1 MNYFFKKGFSLRQ
14 AVLFLVCTFIG
25 IGVTFYAEV
34 TIPNTFAAGRTIS
47 SSAVNANFQ
56 ALADVLPAAKSVTT
70 AGPITISA
78 TIPAPPNRGS
88 ALQSLPVTL
97 PASGK
102 VMIFASGSVC
112 VTGHTSGN
120 WDGATFM
127 ISKTSGDVTGSGV
140 AQFYEIPDT
149 EPSFP
154 AATSVCRPFSSTGIY
169 DETTTG
175 PFIYYLNGIR
185 QSNTSTVEISAV
197 TLTALYIPSTLP

>member
-1 MNYFFKKGFSLRQ
+1 MNYFFKKGSSLRQ
-14 AVLFLVCTFIG
+14 AVLFLVCAFIG

-34 TIPNTFAAGRTIS
+34 TIPNTFAAGNSLS

-56 ALADVLPAAKSVTT
+56 ALANVMPAAKSVTT

-78 TIPAPPNRGS
+78 TNPAPPNPGS
-88 ALQSLPVTL
+88 ALQSLSVTL
-97 PASGK
+97 PAAGK

-120 WDGATFM
+120 WDGAAFM
-127 ISKTSGDVTGSGV
+127 ISKTSGDVTGSRV
-140 AQFYEIPDT
+140 TQFYEIPDT

-154 AATSVCRPFSSTGIY
+154 AATSVCKPFSSTRIY

-175 PFIYYLNGIR
+175 PFTYYLNGIR
-185 QSNTSTVEISAV
+185 QPNKSTVEISAV

>member
-14 AVLFLVCTFIG
+14 AVLFLVCAFIG
-25 IGVTFYAEV
+25 IGLTSYAEV
-34 TIPNTFAAGRTIS
+34 TIPNTFTAGSTIS
-47 SSAVNANFQ
+47 STAVNANFQ
-56 ALADVLPAAKSVTT
+56 DLVNAMPAAKSVTT

-78 TIPAPPNRGS
+78 TTPAPPNLGN

-97 PASGK
+97 PAAGK
-102 VMIFASGSVC
+102 VMIFASGTVC

-120 WDGATFM
+120 WDGAAFM

-154 AATSVCRPFSSTGIY
+154 AATSVCRPFSFTGIY

-175 PFIYYLNGIR
+175 PFTYYLNGIR
-185 QSNTSTVEISAV
+185 QSNTSTVEITAV